1 MLSEIK
7 EHYIFAYTIASQ
19 AAGILREYFKAE
31 ISDDEIGE
39 LAEIF
44 ELALEQREAAKRKF
58 SILIVCA
65 SGASSSQ
72 LLKYKYSREFR
83 ENIDQIYVCNRYEP
97 VSYTHLDVYKRQAE

>member
-44 ELALEQREAAKRKF
+44 ELALEQREAAKTEVFDFDCVRVGGEQFPAVK
-58 SILIVCA
+58 I
-65 SGASSSQ
+65 
-72 LLKYKYSREFR
+72 
-83 ENIDQIYVCNRYEP
+83 
-97 VSYTHLDVYKRQAE
+97 

>member
-1 MLSEIK
+1 MIPLAIRMRYQIGQHNLMLSEIK

-65 SGASSSQ
+65 SGRAVPS
-72 LLKYKYSREFR
+72 
-83 ENIDQIYVCNRYEP
+83 C
-97 VSYTHLDVYKRQAE
+97 

>member
-1 MLSEIK
+1 MTERTVRGNRELRRALLRHMIPFAIRMRYQIGQHNLMLSEIK

-44 ELALEQREAAKRKF
+44 GTAGSGETEVFDFDCVRVGGEQFPAVK
-58 SILIVCA
+58 I
-65 SGASSSQ
+65 
-72 LLKYKYSREFR
+72 
-83 ENIDQIYVCNRYEP
+83 
-97 VSYTHLDVYKRQAE
+97 

>member
-72 LLKYKYSREFR
+72 LLKYKYSREDPGRIWIRFMCATGM
-83 ENIDQIYVCNRYEP
+83 NWQGSILQ
-97 VSYTHLDVYKRQAE
+97 K